1 MELETNI
8 YLQKREVLLLK
19 KEYLDIYKT
28 YIENNKDTKTANILL
43 QYIDLLE
50 KNQNNMNSEEVIRFY
65 DDLELVIREQF

>member
-1 MELETNI
+1 MEYIKASIVGTGNQYIFAEE
-8 YLQKREVLLLK
+8 EVLLL

-50 KNQNNMNSEEVIRFY
+50 KSKQY
-65 DDLELVIREQF
+65 EQ

>member
-1 MELETNI
+1 M
-8 YLQKREVLLLK
+8 QKREVLLLK